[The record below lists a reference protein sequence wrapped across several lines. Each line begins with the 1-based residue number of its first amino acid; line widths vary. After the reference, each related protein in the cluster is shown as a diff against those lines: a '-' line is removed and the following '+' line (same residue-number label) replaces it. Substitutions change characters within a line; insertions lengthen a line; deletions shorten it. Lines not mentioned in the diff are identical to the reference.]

1 MKNYIYSTPTPTI
14 VISFE
19 FSDDLQLQQY
29 KINYNYKLDG
39 KTYTQ
44 KIKMKFCFKKL
55 RETKIH

>member
-19 FSDDLQLQQY
+19 FSHDLQY
-29 KINYNYKLDG
+29 KINYNYRLDG